1 MTREVQAVIL
11 VLIGSA
17 IIRISIDDTFLNYV
31 KEGMR
36 PWLLLTGGALIALG
50 VLAIV
55 DVFRRGD
62 ERSASVESID
72 AAELDEHDDHDDHGH
87 HGPRS
92 AWLLL
97 LPVLAIFL
105 IAPPALGSYAAARDL
120 TNSSPTAAVAPPL
133 PDGDPVE
140 VYVSDYVNRAV
151 WDAGRTLEGRTVAIT
166 GFVVPNPDG
175 GWWLTRMSLACCAA
189 DAFAGKI
196 LIVDP
201 PEGWES
207 PPADTWTVVTGT
219 WVPGGGTNS
228 DTAIPLLDA
237 EEIVQIEQPVNP
249 YD

>member
-62 ERSASVESID
+62 ER
-72 AAELDEHDDHDDHGH
+72 DEHGEHHEHGH

-133 PDGDPVE
+133 PAGDPVE

-196 LIVDP
+196 QVVDP
-201 PEGWES
+201 PEGWKS

-228 DTAIPLLDA
+228 DTAIPLIDA
-237 EEIVQIEQPVNP
+237 EQIVQIEQPVNP

>member
-11 VLIGSA
+11 VLVGSA
-17 IIRISIDDTFLNYV
+17 IIRITIDDTFLNYV

-36 PWLLLTGGALIALG
+36 PWLLLTGGALIVMG

-55 DVFRRGD
+55 DVFRR
-62 ERSASVESID
+62 ERSVNVD
-72 AAELDEHDDHDDHGH
+72 QDVPNDHEDHSH

-105 IAPPALGSYAAARDL
+105 VAPPALGSFAAARDL
-120 TNSSPTAAVAPPL
+120 TNSSPSAAVAPPL
-133 PDGDPVE
+133 PPGDPVE

-151 WDAGRTLEGRTVAIT
+151 WDFGKTLAGRTVEIT
-166 GFVVPNPDG
+166 GFVVPNPEG

-196 LIVDP
+196 QIVDP
-201 PEGWES
+201 PEGWED
-207 PPADTWTVVTGT
+207 PPADTWTVVTGE

-228 DTAIPLLDA
+228 DTAIPLLSA
-237 EEIVQIEQPVNP
+237 ENIVQIEQPVNP

>member
-1 MTREVQAVIL
+1 LRFAPTTL
-11 VLIGSA
+11 VVAIAMSLIVGG
-17 IIRISIDDTFLNYV
+17 V
-31 KEGMR
+31 
-36 PWLLLTGGALIALG
+36 LLTGGALIALG

-62 ERSASVESID
+62 AKDAPVESDD
-72 AAELDEHDDHDDHGH
+72 AAKLDEHDEHGH

-92 AWLLL
+92 AWLL

-105 IAPPALGSYAAARDL
+105 IAPPALGYYAAARDL

-140 VYVSDYVNRAV
+140 VYLSDYVNRAV
-151 WDAGRTLEGRTVAIT
+151 WDAGRTLESRTVAIT
-166 GFVVPNPDG
+166 GLVVPDPDS

-196 LIVDP
+196 QIVDP

-207 PPADTWTVVTGT
+207 PSAVRVRMSFHACADGVYGLVNCA
-219 WVPGGGTNS
+219 VPNVADNT
-228 DTAIPLLDA
+228 
-237 EEIVQIEQPVNP
+237 
-249 YD
+249 

>member
-11 VLIGSA
+11 VLVGSA
-17 IIRISIDDTFLNYV
+17 IIRITIDDTFLNYV

-36 PWLLLTGGALIALG
+36 PWLLLTGGALIAMG

-55 DVFRRGD
+55 DVFRGERGNKD
-62 ERSASVESID
+62 D
-72 AAELDEHDDHDDHGH
+72 DEHEHEHEHEQGDDHAH

-120 TNSSPTAAVAPPL
+120 TNSSPSAAVAPPL
-133 PDGDPVE
+133 PPGDPVE

-151 WDAGRTLEGRTVAIT
+151 WDFGKTLAGRTVAIT
-166 GFVVPNPDG
+166 GFVVPNPEG

-196 LIVDP
+196 QVVDP
-201 PEGWES
+201 PEGWEE
-207 PPADTWTVVTGT
+207 PPADTWTVVTGE

-228 DTAIPLLDA
+228 DTAIPLLAA
-237 EEIVQIEQPVNP
+237 EKIVQIEQPVNP